1 MQKIRLITNEQQAKV
16 KDDYHAQ
23 SKDYKATSEK
33 AYYDEVD
40 RKASQA
46 RSSNYMANTRTSP
59 PAASRRNLSDAP
71 SSAATPEPKRSR
83 RDDFDDRFQ
92 RAERIRQM
100 KKDLAAEERRQ
111 EVPSDRSGSDRSRA
125 VSRDSAR
132 TTTILREPSAAT
144 LLADDRNLGVRRNRE
159 SWRTARDV
167 RDVPRDRDRSR
178 DDRDRDSRRQR
189 TPPRRN

>member
-1 MQKIRLITNEQQAKV
+1 
-16 KDDYHAQ
+16 
-23 SKDYKATSEK
+23 
-33 AYYDEVD
+33 
-40 RKASQA
+40 
-46 RSSNYMANTRTSP
+46 
-59 PAASRRNLSDAP
+59 
-71 SSAATPEPKRSR
+71 
-83 RDDFDDRFQ
+83 
-92 RAERIRQM
+92 M

-125 VSRDSAR
+125 ASRDSAR

-144 LLADDRNLGVRRNRE
+144 LLADDRNLGVRRNQE